1 MEILV
6 GRLTTN
12 ALVKVIS
19 GERQVV
25 LFTIAVNES
34 YKSKSSEKMKKTV
47 KYVDCSYWINPAIAS
62 YLKKGELVELF
73 GNITSYAWIGTNG
86 EARSALKCLVNKIKM
101 HGGGHDDQDIK
112 KLEESEN
119 DTIGLQY

>member
-19 GERQVV
+19 DEKKVV
-25 LFTIAVNES
+25 LFTIAVNDS
-34 YKSKSSEKMKKTV
+34 YKSKSSVKMKKTV
-47 KYVDCSYWINPAIAS
+47 KYVDCSYWISPAIAA
-62 YLKKGELVELF
+62 YLKKGELVEVI
-73 GNITSYAWIGTNG
+73 GNITSYAWIGING
-86 EARSALKCLVNKIKM
+86 EAQSALRCLVNKIKM

-112 KLEESEN
+112 KMEESEN
-119 DTIGLQY
+119 DTIGLPY